1 MANVDNPNGFY
12 PSRNIV
18 NPSYI
23 PVIQGDL
30 KSGENLAAG
39 DGVIAA
45 SGFMSILLS
54 NSGVVMGVLAEPI
67 NATSAATTG
76 GFHPAVPS
84 LFFHGQCDTGTDYV
98 EATYRYTKVDMTGTT
113 GVMEL
118 DLNETTEDHMFIY
131 DLYRDPLNSIGAHSR
146 LEFYFA
152 HGEFGGSST
161 PL

>member
-67 NATSAATTG
+67 NATSAAATG
-76 GFHPAVPS
+76 GFHPAINS
-84 LFFHGQCDTGTDYV
+84 LFFHGQCSGTFVDADRYNDCDV
-98 EATYRYTKVDMTGTT
+98 EGATT
-113 GVMEL
+113 VMEI
-118 DLNETTEDHMFIY
+118 NRGASVEDVVVIY
-131 DLYRDPLNSIGAHSR
+131 DLYRDPLNAAGANARVEFWWNKSI
-146 LEFYFA
+146 FA
-152 HGEFGGSST
+152 GDHIAM
-161 PL
+161 